1 MPPYGVRGGHSTA
14 PPGAH
19 RIYLSPPDQ
28 VFFSPT
34 KFGPTPAGPRP
45 PATPYSR
52 SETRMLAAR
61 NAPLQRVSLETPT
74 NRARLPTNA
83 PAPHFSPALRDLAT
97 ETTQAADRPT
107 LGHATPSVHPAG
119 NMPAFLSR
127 PPAKPS
133 HAREAPAAQGQA
145 PSEAGAFIHFF
156 GARCTGKPRAASPAW
171 SIHPPGSRHRS
182 APPAHLGIYLEVIK
196 RRGTIYGRRLP
207 PSPFPRQMR
216 WPLRRTPAFS
226 SSPSSRPVRSIA
238 TYAAMPWR
246 RLVLRQGLGTH
257 HRAPGE
263 EVPSTDAE
271 AMIVFRPPI
280 CCLDFP
286 GGTPGRRITPATSRP
301 RLRTPAQHHYRND
314 ASSRRKPV
322 RRLSTTQDSSAGAI
336 LN

>member
-1 MPPYGVRGGHSTA
+1 MPERHPQPKARHQARPVRSSISLARDAQGSLVLLHRH
-14 PPGAH
+14 GAFTH
-19 RIYLSPPDQ
+19 Q
-28 VFFSPT
+28 
-34 KFGPTPAGPRP
+34 
-45 PATPYSR
+45 
-52 SETRMLAAR
+52 
-61 NAPLQRVSLETPT
+61 
-74 NRARLPTNA
+74 
-83 PAPHFSPALRDLAT
+83 DLAT
-97 ETTQAADRPT
+97 
-107 LGHATPSVHPAG
+107 
-119 NMPAFLSR
+119 
-127 PPAKPS
+127 
-133 HAREAPAAQGQA
+133 AQ
-145 PSEAGAFIHFF
+145 P
-156 GARCTGKPRAASPAW
+156 
-171 SIHPPGSRHRS
+171 
-182 APPAHLGIYLEVIK
+182 PPAHLGIYLEVIK

-280 CCLDFP
+280 CCLAFP
-286 GGTPGRRITPATSRP
+286 VGTPGRWITPATSRP